1 MTRPTP
7 TIAETYARHLAAF
20 TRHTP
25 FGKLLASDRAYLLKA
40 VARDS
45 GCSLADV
52 EREVGHG

>member
-7 TIAETYARHLAAF
+7 TIPATYARHLAAF

-25 FGKLLASDRAYLLKA
+25 FGKLLASDRAYLVKA
-40 VARDS
+40 VARDAR
-45 GCSLADV
+45 CSVGNV